1 MKQHYTPSEI
11 IEMAEALRQQLGL
24 SQQDVAD
31 QISEIRGK
39 PITQQ
44 AVAQGFAGR
53 PANIKAIALWFQSR
67 AMMQG
72 GFVTAEGAMP
82 NQGEFQQYY
91 CWDHGSTDYD
101 VKELKK

>member
-53 PANIKAIALWFQSR
+53 PANIKAIALWFQSQTVMVGCFVP
-67 AMMQG
+67 AG
-72 GFVTAEGAMP
+72 GTKP
-82 NQGEFQQYY
+82 NQGEFQTYF
-91 CWDHGSTDYD
+91 CWDPEGNH
-101 VKELKK
+101 